1 MQQQTRDR
9 LSNPSLWKRALYMLI
24 FSIIRA
30 LAEGVVT
37 LVAIFQFI
45 TLLVTGSANEPL
57 LKFGTNLSAYIYQIM
72 QFLTFNTEE
81 YAFPFSDWPD
91 EQYDINNCW
100 IDQGDEFE
108 EVDAEYE
115 EEEDV
120 EVEET
125 EPVVSE
131 QADADKSESDEQG
144 SKDADPKA

>member
-1 MQQQTRDR
+1 MQQETKDR
-9 LSNPSLWKRALYMLI
+9 LNNSSLWKRALYMLI

-72 QFLTFNTEE
+72 QFLTFNSEE

-91 EQYDINNCW
+91 EQYDVNNRW

-108 EVDAEYE
+108 EVEEVDEIDDAESA
-115 EEEDV
+115 D
-120 EVEET
+120 
-125 EPVVSE
+125 SE
-131 QADADKSESDEQG
+131 ESDSEEQV